1 MDWLNLHYIGIAL
14 KKTFVDM
21 FFIKFFLGI
30 LTGISGYFFDVNLFA
45 QIQRIAVLVVFRF
58 IIGWYASYQRGE
70 GFEEPK
76 AVATIVKLA
85 LYSLCI
91 SAAHN
96 TEQAIAAPVNLFFDE
111 SIIGIIAAA
120 ELISILKTAQELGVP
135 VPKMIFRKLDQI
147 SKKRL

>member
-1 MDWLNLHYIGIAL
+1 MDWLNLQYLGITL

-21 FFIKFFLGI
+21 FFWKFFLGI
-30 LTGISGYFFDVNLFA
+30 TTAVAGYFFDVNLFS
-45 QIQRIAVLVVFRF
+45 QIQRVAVLVVFRF
-58 IIGWYASYQRGE
+58 LIGWVASYKRGE

-76 AVATIVKLA
+76 AIASIVKLG

-96 TEQAIAAPVNLFFDE
+96 TEQAISAPMNLLLDE

-120 ELISILKTAQELGVP
+120 ELISILKTAQGLGVP
-135 VPKMIFRKLDQI
+135 VPKMIFKKLDEI
-147 SKKRL
+147 AKK